1 MNQQFSTITSVG
13 HESGPYLVET
23 VYPSEQVIIANV
35 IATHE
40 PYCADPTG
48 AVDSTAAIQAALDA
62 CYAMGGG
69 TVFLPVGRYLVTDT
83 VRIPYGVVLQGD
95 WQDPDLTD
103 EPEYGTVILA
113 RPRAL
118 DGTVV
123 CDPTEG
129 VLFELMHEGDANNGL
144 IGLTVFYPEQ
154 DIHNVKCYGY
164 TIYGH
169 KPRMVML
176 RDLTLI
182 NSYQGIGACLGSE
195 GTHELLQVEN
205 VRMTVLSMGYK
216 AKRSREIGYTLDLRI
231 SPRYW
236 ARAAGAFACNDAEA
250 LRRYCRANT
259 VGIEFETLDLN
270 QYTGIEIES
279 CHTALLSRTG
289 FWGTFYGVEIRDCVY
304 GLVAQ
309 DVCGANGILLANANI
324 EADKYAVAN
333 YAARQGG
340 VKLAGV
346 KATGKG
352 GLACIDGAHLLVDDI
367 DHIERYPVR
376 KGQSVRP
383 ASRLYVADIAQADGQ
398 RIDAAPA
405 IQAAL
410 DRAAASGGIVY
421 LPHGVYSVYAPLTV
435 PTGVELRG
443 AMPMAVRD
451 KGAPEGLVPGTVLL
465 CYVNDGDFVTLSEA
479 SGIEGVRIF
488 YPAYD
493 ATTALEHLQRGDA
506 VVERAV
512 AVRGRGPRVYAKN
525 IVISGAMVGID
536 VTGCDEHR
544 IKQAFGCAHHRFVR
558 AGGKDGTVES
568 VLCNMT
574 FTTRQPFVIRGL
586 YDPDRSDS
594 ERWQIHGYETG
605 HSFDLIR
612 DLVLRSYCDTVEL
625 IDAEGELLD
634 NVFMYGCRRI
644 LRARR
649 SSAVCYN
656 VTSDWQSGETML
668 LVEEGSD
675 VVAFNP
681 LRTSGI
687 SHECDESSSL
697 TVYNRIVN
705 SNVFEP
711 TLRKRAGES
720 DDADRI
726 PGRELG
732 RLELLDCESIDGI
745 EGVTLNTDPAF
756 IKKGTASLKHEGAGA
771 LVFDASFAPVDA
783 TALGEGELY
792 LHMSVWIEHTV
803 HHAWHDRS
811 RITLTDVSGKG
822 GCFEWSTTSFVTVP
836 GWNECYLPLKAGH
849 IGVARSMS
857 VSALSGLKMTFA
869 YNGLG
874 IYPTIYIDDVYLC
887 AVEPRPTTTACV
899 EPTELDDYATP
910 DPVVIEHPTRILLED
925 GETLSHVVSA
935 AALNTDPAY
944 VKEGTASI
952 RSLTEDEVKLEL
964 RFPDTDATEYKD
976 YGFLHMW
983 VYVEDVA
990 GIGARG
996 QIELCSGGDKD
1007 AGERFWTTT
1016 SYVKR
1021 SGWNELWLPIHRS
1034 ALSTAKPPHD
1044 PSHINYIRFYTS
1056 SRKTPTMVFD
1066 DIYLCNK
1073 ADASVYD
1080 ESNTRPVGWQGGADG
1095 TAEKQGG

>member
-1 MNQQFSTITSVG
+1 MNEYNSYVTSLG
-13 HESGPYLVET
+13 CERGPYLIKT
-23 VYPSEQVIIANV
+23 VYPSEQAIIADV

-48 AVDSTAAIQAALDA
+48 ATDSTKAIQAALDA

-83 VRIPYGVVLQGD
+83 VHIPYGVVLQGD

-103 EPEYGTVILA
+103 TPEYGTVILA
-113 RPRAL
+113 KLKAL
-118 DGTVV
+118 DATTV

-129 VLFELMHEGDANNGL
+129 VLFELMHEGDGNNGL
-144 IGLTVFYPEQ
+144 VGLTVYYPDQ

-164 TIYGH
+164 TIYGD

-182 NSYQGIGACLGSE
+182 NSYSGIGACLGSA

-231 SPRYW
+231 SPKYW
-236 ARAAGAFACNDAEA
+236 ARAAEEFACPDAKA
-250 LRRYCRANT
+250 LRRYCRDNT
-259 VGIEFETLDLN
+259 IGVEFETLDLN
-270 QYTGIEIES
+270 QYTALEIES

-324 EADKYAVAN
+324 EADQYAVAN

-352 GLACIDGAHLLVDDI
+352 GFAAIDGARLIVDDI
-367 DHIERYPVR
+367 DHIERYTVF

-383 ASRLYVADIAQADGQ
+383 AHHLYVADIKPLDGQ
-398 RIDAAPA
+398 FADAAPN
-405 IQAAL
+405 IQKTLNQAA
-410 DRAAASGGIVY
+410 ATGGIVY
-421 LPHGVYSVYAPLTV
+421 LPHGVYHVYTPLTV

-451 KGAPEGLVPGTVLL
+451 KGALEGLIPGTVLL
-465 CYVNDGDFVTLSEA
+465 SYVNDGDFITLSAA
-479 SGIEGVRIF
+479 SGVEGIRIF
-488 YPAYD
+488 YPRYD
-493 ATTALEHLQRGDA
+493 ATTALEHLQNGDD
-506 VVERAV
+506 VVESCV
-512 AVRGRGPRVYAKN
+512 AVRGRGANVYAKN

-536 VTGCDEHR
+536 FTGCDDHR

-558 AGGKDGTVES
+558 AGGKGGTIES

-574 FTTRQPFVIRGL
+574 FTTRQPFYARGM
-586 YDPDRSDS
+586 YDPARCND
-594 ERWQIHGYETG
+594 ERWKIHGFETAQ
-605 HSFDLIR
+605 SFTIIR
-612 DLVLRSYCDTVEL
+612 DLVLRAYCDTVEL
-625 IDAEGELLD
+625 IDAENEMLD

-644 LRARR
+644 LRTTH

-656 VTSDWQSGETML
+656 VTSDWQSGESML
-668 LVEEGSD
+668 LIENGSD

-681 LRTSGI
+681 LRTSGL
-687 SHECDESSSL
+687 SHECDESSAL

-705 SNVFEP
+705 SNVYEP
-711 TLRKRAGES
+711 TLHVAAGERCH
-720 DDADRI
+720 DGT
-726 PGRELG
+726 PGREIAKI
-732 RLELLDCESIDGI
+732 ELFDCESTAGI
-745 EGVTLNTDPAF
+745 EGVTLNTDPAY
-756 IKKGTASLKHEGAGA
+756 IKKGKASLKHEGEGS
-771 LVFDASFAPVDA
+771 LVFDASFGPVNA
-783 TALGEGELY
+783 ASLGEGELY
-792 LHMSVWIEHTV
+792 LHLSVWIEHTI
-803 HHAWHDRS
+803 HHVWHHRS
-811 RITLTDVSGKG
+811 CITLSNVSGKG
-822 GCFEWSTTSFVTVP
+822 GSFEWASTSFVPVP
-836 GWNECYLPLKAGH
+836 GWNEVYLPLKAGH
-849 IGVARSMS
+849 IGMQKSMCTD
-857 VSALSGLKMTFA
+857 ALGRLSMTFA
-869 YNGLG
+869 YNTLG
-874 IYPTIYIDDVYLC
+874 IYPDIYIDDVYLC
-887 AVEPRPTTTACV
+887 TVEPRPTTTRCV
-899 EPTELDDYATP
+899 TTTELDDYTTP
-910 DPVVIEHPTRILLED
+910 DPVVIEHPTRIMIED
-925 GETLSHVVSA
+925 GETLAHVVSPA
-935 AALNTDPAY
+935 ELNTDPNY
-944 VKEGTASI
+944 VKQGRSSI
-952 RSLTEDEVKLEL
+952 RSLSEDAVRLEL

-990 GIGARG
+990 DIGSGG

-1007 AGERFWTTT
+1007 TGERFWTTT
-1016 SYVKR
+1016 LYVKK

-1034 ALSTAKPPHD
+1034 TLSTAKPTHD
-1044 PSHINYIRFYTS
+1044 PSHINYIRFYTTS
-1056 SRKTPTMVFD
+1056 GKTMAMYFD

-1073 ADASVYD
+1073 ADSSVYHKG
-1080 ESNTRPVGWQGGADG
+1080 NTR
-1095 TAEKQGG
+1095 